1 MTSDPGRR
9 TPSPVQM
16 AQPAG
21 HATVM
26 TGSAGLPLQTS
37 AYMWPVR
44 PFIPHRALELFD
56 GKGPISERRA
66 WWKEFQYLGHSGA
79 WTDAEKC
86 HNLEMYLRGVAESWF
101 QQLGELRRSWP
112 RLAEAFRNEF
122 CVPTQSAVEKYF
134 SLKQRRGE
142 TPRQHL
148 WRLNAT
154 AKKARIRLTT
164 PADLKHHVGRFLK
177 TLTDSEVRTV
187 LIGRTFKTL
196 EDLDATLKAYEEH
209 ASYGDDPRSRS
220 TPSRERERSVPRSG
234 QVYYTYD
241 SDQEASWDRE
251 PKTVR
256 FKVDD
261 RYDDDSDADDLEDD
275 TEVIFQASGASA

>member
-1 MTSDPGRR
+1 MFTPVNAYQVPRAAAPGVLPAQPTVYPQAPEPLSPGFDEPMTSDPGRR

-112 RLAEAFRNEF
+112 
-122 CVPTQSAVEKYF
+122 
-134 SLKQRRGE
+134 
-142 TPRQHL
+142 
-148 WRLNAT
+148 
-154 AKKARIRLTT
+154 
-164 PADLKHHVGRFLK
+164 
-177 TLTDSEVRTV
+177 
-187 LIGRTFKTL
+187 
-196 EDLDATLKAYEEH
+196 
-209 ASYGDDPRSRS
+209 
-220 TPSRERERSVPRSG
+220 
-234 QVYYTYD
+234 
-241 SDQEASWDRE
+241 
-251 PKTVR
+251 
-256 FKVDD
+256 
-261 RYDDDSDADDLEDD
+261 
-275 TEVIFQASGASA
+275 SGAARRLGSTCGV